1 MSKMNLTT
9 DVDCNKK
16 RKIKEEPEFL
26 DNFCFESY
34 VQPVKK
40 IKVEVDN
47 DVSCDDKDQIQFE
60 KEDLLNLVEK
70 DFGKEVC
77 ETVLL

>member
-1 MSKMNLTT
+1 MSKMNATR
-9 DVDCNKK
+9 DVDCNIKK
-16 RKIKEEPEFL
+16 RKIKVEPESL
-26 DNFCFESY
+26 DSFWTNI
-34 VQPVKK
+34 QPDKK

-47 DVSCDDKDQIQFE
+47 DVSCDDKDQNQFE

-70 DFGKEVC
+70 DFGKEVF

>member
-1 MSKMNLTT
+1 MSKMNATR

-16 RKIKEEPEFL
+16 RKIKVEPESL
-26 DNFCFESY
+26 DSFWTNI
-34 VQPVKK
+34 QPDKK

>member
-1 MSKMNLTT
+1 MQQGWL
-9 DVDCNKK
+9 KK
-16 RKIKEEPEFL
+16 KNYLIE
-26 DNFCFESY
+26 
-34 VQPVKK
+34 
-40 IKVEVDN
+40 
-47 DVSCDDKDQIQFE
+47 DQIQFE

>member
-1 MSKMNLTT
+1 MSKMNVTT

-34 VQPVKK
+34 VQPIKK

-47 DVSCDDKDQIQFE
+47 DASCDDKDKIQFE
-60 KEDLLNLVEK
+60 KEDLLKLVEK
-70 DFGKEVC
+70 DFGQEFC